1 MISELFFYGKL
12 KDVKNIL
19 IYEDDFVLFYLN
31 MQLKDLEEFNKE
43 EVEKLLEKFYGKE
56 NIKNNGILKFC
67 DQHFKSKEKNYTLNI
82 SEEELKNYEITK
94 EFEKDIDELISL
106 NQNSLYE
113 VLEKEIT
120 SKEIS
125 FAEKLKKCIIY
136 YYGDSKLT
144 LEKRTELLYK
154 YFYNIKNY
162 YKIYRLIDSKLENIP
177 ELFNSIEITEL
188 DFSEQHQSFLIF
200 NNVFTIKNLKYIS
213 IDTLISIFCNDIQHF
228 IDEIS
233 KYAINKERIIN
244 NLSEKFKNIIKP
256 EWDVV
261 LQKRYDINTNQKRT
275 LADIGKELNLSRE
288 RVRQIERKAIQK
300 LLYNK
305 DEINRLLYCF
315 YRDINKENKDYI
327 TIEDFYNYINDENLT
342 KYLIIILYSEEL
354 DMRINEETNIIYN
367 SKEITFEEIK
377 KEAEEQ
383 LENIIIKTDVEGYDV
398 IQKNIIEKNYRLYQD
413 KVFVK
418 KELNIS
424 YIYVNEIKENFIDG
438 YDIGSEDDYNRL
450 IKIINEKYGDIEV
463 SSMHSIQGMIDRNGF
478 IQIDR
483 GRYKAREYAAILP
496 EKLVDEIINLIIK
509 NQPVIAYSLIYEKF
523 KNQLEKLGINNRF
536 YLKGCIDEKLPEGFN
551 TGRDFINTDSEGN
564 YTTSDVMR
572 EIFKSFE
579 WSFSI
584 DDVREKMPGLK
595 GYNYENYAKAE
606 EENGLIQ
613 IGSKSYI
620 YIEKLNITEQI
631 KQELKE
637 YIDDLFIKLD
647 SNILTSKKI
656 YASLNIM
663 NKNLYNKLNIT
674 ARFGDFELFSII
686 QHLYKDDYYYS
697 RPIISKEEE
706 FTTTAYMLIKEYAK
720 RLNIFSYNDIKRYI
734 YKMNLGGLSSYLNFM
749 DDLSDEYVQINKDSM
764 VKKEELNLTR
774 EQLEKIE
781 EFMDLLLKNKEIK
794 TDEFDGYFM
803 LPRLA
808 RGWNKY
814 LLIGIIKTYFREKY
828 DIQNTTNFYDTTDFI
843 IRRIN

>member
-12 KDVKNIL
+12 KDVKNML

-31 MQLKDLEEFNKE
+31 MQLKDSEEFNKE
-43 EVEKLLEKFYGKE
+43 KVEKLLEKFYGKE

-67 DQHFKSKEKNYTLNI
+67 DQHFKSKEKNYILNI

-106 NQNSLYE
+106 DQNSLYE

-125 FAEKLKKCIIY
+125 FTEKLKKCIIY

-162 YKIYRLIDSKLENIP
+162 YKIYRIIDSKLENIP

-200 NNVFTIKNLKYIS
+200 NNVFTIKNLKYIT

-228 IDEIS
+228 IDEIG
-233 KYAINKERIIN
+233 KYAINKEKIIS
-244 NLSEKFKNIIKP
+244 NLSEIFKSLIKP

-305 DEINRLLYCF
+305 EEINRLIYCF
-315 YRDINKENKDYI
+315 YKDINKENKEFI
-327 TIEDFYNYINDENLT
+327 TIEEFYKYINNESLT
-342 KYLIIILYSEEL
+342 KYLIILLCSEEL
-354 DMRINEETNIIYN
+354 EMRINEDTGIIYN
-367 SKEITFEEIK
+367 SEEITFEEII

-383 LENIIIKTDVEGYDV
+383 LENIIIKTDIEEYDV
-398 IQKNIIEKNYRLYQD
+398 IQNNIIKNNYRLYQD
-413 KVFVK
+413 KVLVK

-424 YIYVNEIKENFIDG
+424 YIYLNEIRENYIDG

-450 IKIINEKYGDIEV
+450 IGIIKEKYGDIEV
-463 SSMHSIQGMIDRNGF
+463 SSMHSIQAMIDRNDF
-478 IQIDR
+478 IQINR

-496 EKLVDEIINLIIK
+496 EKLVDEIINFIIK
-509 NQPVIAYSLIYEKF
+509 NQPVIAYSLIFERF
-523 KNQLEKLGINNRF
+523 KKQLEKLDINNRF
-536 YLKGCIDEKLPEGFN
+536 YLKGCIDEKLPEEFN
-551 TGRDFINTDSEGN
+551 TSRDFINTDSDGN
-564 YTTSDVMR
+564 YTTYDVMR
-572 EIFKSFE
+572 EIFKSFDG
-579 WSFSI
+579 SFTI
-584 DDVREKMPGLK
+584 EDVKDKMPGLK
-595 GYNYENYAKAE
+595 GYNYENYARLE

-613 IGSKSYI
+613 IGTKSYI
-620 YIEKLNITEQI
+620 YIEKLGITEQT

-637 YIDDLFIKLD
+637 YIDGLFIKLD

-663 NKNLYNKLNIT
+663 NKNLFNKLNIT

-686 QHLYKDDYYYS
+686 QHLYKNEYFYS

-706 FTTTAYMLIKEYAK
+706 FTTTSYMLIKEYAK
-720 RLNIFSYNDIKRYI
+720 RLNIFSYSDIKKYI

-749 DDLSDEYVQINKDSM
+749 DDLSDEYIQVNKDSM
-764 VKKEELNLTR
+764 IRKDELSLTN
-774 EQLEKIE
+774 EQLQKIDN
-781 EFMDLLLKNKEIK
+781 FMELLLKNKEIK
-794 TDEFDGYFM
+794 TDDFDGYFM
-803 LPRLA
+803 LPRLT

-814 LLIGIIKTYFREKY
+814 LLVGIIKTYFREKY
-828 DIQNTTNFYDTTDFI
+828 DIQSTSNFYDKTDFI

>member
-12 KDVKNIL
+12 KDVKNML

-31 MQLKDLEEFNKE
+31 MQLKDSEEFNKE
-43 EVEKLLEKFYGKE
+43 KVEKLLEKFYGKE

-67 DQHFKSKEKNYTLNI
+67 DQHFKSKEKNYILNI

-106 NQNSLYE
+106 DQNSLYE

-125 FAEKLKKCIIY
+125 FTEKLKKCIIY

-162 YKIYRLIDSKLENIP
+162 YKIYRIIDSKLENIP

-200 NNVFTIKNLKYIS
+200 NNVFTIKNLKYIT

-228 IDEIS
+228 IDEIG
-233 KYAINKERIIN
+233 KYAINKEKIIS
-244 NLSEKFKNIIKP
+244 NLSEIFKSLIKP

-305 DEINRLLYCF
+305 EEINRLIYCF
-315 YRDINKENKDYI
+315 YKDINKENKEFI
-327 TIEDFYNYINDENLT
+327 TIEEFYKYINNESLT
-342 KYLIIILYSEEL
+342 KYLIILLCSEEL
-354 DMRINEETNIIYN
+354 EMRINEDTGIIYN
-367 SKEITFEEIK
+367 SEEITFEEII

-383 LENIIIKTDVEGYDV
+383 LENIIIKTDIEEYDV
-398 IQKNIIEKNYRLYQD
+398 IQNNIIKNNYRLYQD
-413 KVFVK
+413 KVLVK

-424 YIYVNEIKENFIDG
+424 YIYLNEIRENYIDG

-450 IKIINEKYGDIEV
+450 IGIIKEKYGDIEV
-463 SSMHSIQGMIDRNGF
+463 SSMHSIQAMIDRNDF

-496 EKLVDEIINLIIK
+496 EKLVDEIINFIIK
-509 NQPVIAYSLIYEKF
+509 NQPVIAYSLIFERF
-523 KNQLEKLGINNRF
+523 KKQLEKLDINNRF
-536 YLKGCIDEKLPEGFN
+536 YLKGCIDEKLPEEFN
-551 TGRDFINTDSEGN
+551 TSRDFINTDSDGN
-564 YTTSDVMR
+564 YTTYDVMR
-572 EIFKSFE
+572 EIFKSFDG
-579 WSFSI
+579 SFTI
-584 DDVREKMPGLK
+584 EDVKDKMPGLK
-595 GYNYENYAKAE
+595 GYNYENYARLE

-613 IGSKSYI
+613 IGTKSYI
-620 YIEKLNITEQI
+620 YIEKLGITEQT

-637 YIDDLFIKLD
+637 YIDGLFIKLD

-663 NKNLYNKLNIT
+663 NKNLFNKLNIT

-686 QHLYKDDYYYS
+686 QHLYKNEYFYS

-706 FTTTAYMLIKEYAK
+706 FTTTSYMLIKEYAK
-720 RLNIFSYNDIKRYI
+720 RLNIFSYSDIKKYI

-749 DDLSDEYVQINKDSM
+749 DDLSDEYIQVNKDSM
-764 VKKEELNLTR
+764 IRKDELSLTN
-774 EQLEKIE
+774 EQLQKIDN
-781 EFMDLLLKNKEIK
+781 FMELLLKNKEIK
-794 TDEFDGYFM
+794 TDDFDGYFM
-803 LPRLA
+803 LPRLT

-814 LLIGIIKTYFREKY
+814 LLVGIIKTYFREKY
-828 DIQNTTNFYDTTDFI
+828 DIQSTSNFYDKTDFI

>member
-12 KDVKNIL
+12 KDVKNML

-31 MQLKDLEEFNKE
+31 MQLKDSEEFNKE
-43 EVEKLLEKFYGKE
+43 KVEKLLEKFYGKE

-67 DQHFKSKEKNYTLNI
+67 DQHFKSKEKNYILNI

-106 NQNSLYE
+106 DQNSLYE

-125 FAEKLKKCIIY
+125 FTEKLKKCIIY

-162 YKIYRLIDSKLENIP
+162 YKIYRIIDSKLENIP

-200 NNVFTIKNLKYIS
+200 NNVFTIKNLKYIT
-213 IDTLISIFCNDIQHF
+213 IVTLISIFCNDIQHF
-228 IDEIS
+228 IDEIG
-233 KYAINKERIIN
+233 KYAINKEKIIS
-244 NLSEKFKNIIKP
+244 NLSEIFKSLIKP

-275 LADIGKELNLSRE
+275 LADIGKELSLSRE

-305 DEINRLLYCF
+305 EEINRLIYCF
-315 YRDINKENKDYI
+315 YKDINKENKEFI
-327 TIEDFYNYINDENLT
+327 TIEEFYKYINNESLT
-342 KYLIIILYSEEL
+342 KYLIILLCSEEL
-354 DMRINEETNIIYN
+354 EMRINEDTGIIYN
-367 SKEITFEEIK
+367 SEEITFEEII

-383 LENIIIKTDVEGYDV
+383 LENIIIKTDVEEYDV
-398 IQKNIIEKNYRLYQD
+398 IQNNIIKNNYRLYQD
-413 KVFVK
+413 KVLVK

-424 YIYVNEIKENFIDG
+424 YIYLNEIRENYIDG

-450 IKIINEKYGDIEV
+450 IGIIKEKYGDVEV
-463 SSMHSIQGMIDRNGF
+463 SSMHSIQAMIDRNDF

-496 EKLVDEIINLIIK
+496 EKLVDEIINFIIK
-509 NQPVIAYSLIYEKF
+509 NQPVIAYSLIFERF
-523 KNQLEKLGINNRF
+523 KKQLEKLDINNRF
-536 YLKGCIDEKLPEGFN
+536 YLKGCIDEKLPEEFN
-551 TGRDFINTDSEGN
+551 TSRDFINTDSDGN
-564 YTTSDVMR
+564 YTTYDVMR
-572 EIFKSFE
+572 EIFKSFDG
-579 WSFSI
+579 SFTI
-584 DDVREKMPGLK
+584 EDVKDKMPGLK
-595 GYNYENYAKAE
+595 GYNYENYARLE

-613 IGSKSYI
+613 IGTKSYI
-620 YIEKLNITEQI
+620 YIEKLGITEQT

-637 YIDDLFIKLD
+637 YIDGLFIKLD

-663 NKNLYNKLNIT
+663 NKNLFNKLNIT

-686 QHLYKDDYYYS
+686 QHLYKNEYFYS

-706 FTTTAYMLIKEYAK
+706 FTTTSYMLIKEYAK
-720 RLNIFSYNDIKRYI
+720 RLNIFSYSDIKKYI

-749 DDLSDEYVQINKDSM
+749 DDLSDEYIQVNKDSM
-764 VKKEELNLTR
+764 IRKDELSLTN
-774 EQLEKIE
+774 EQLQKIDN
-781 EFMDLLLKNKEIK
+781 FMELLLKNKEIK
-794 TDEFDGYFM
+794 TDDFDGYFM
-803 LPRLA
+803 LPRLT

-814 LLIGIIKTYFREKY
+814 LLVGIIKTYFREKY
-828 DIQNTTNFYDTTDFI
+828 DIQSTSNFYDKTDFI